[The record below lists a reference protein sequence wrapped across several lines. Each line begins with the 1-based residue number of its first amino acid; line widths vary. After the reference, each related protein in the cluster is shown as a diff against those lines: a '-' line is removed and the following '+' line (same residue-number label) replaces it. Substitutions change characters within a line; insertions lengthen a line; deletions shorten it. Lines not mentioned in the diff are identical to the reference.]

1 VDVVVTRTY
10 RVVRWWL
17 RWLVRHVLRAH
28 IEGAEVVP
36 LTGPVLLAPNHRS
49 LVDFVIPFVLTER
62 KIFFMIQDGMFVHRM
77 MAHVLG
83 RMGGIPVAR
92 GKPDRSSVESCK
104 AVLAAGQVLALYP
117 EGRLGTGPLVGPL
130 SDGAVFIAASTQAT
144 IVPVGV
150 AGLERFRS
158 IRGLWRPDT
167 VRVVVGQSLAM
178 PVTIE
183 RPRRSWVTAQTGV
196 LQEAM
201 TDSYRRAQVLQTR

>member
-1 VDVVVTRTY
+1 
-10 RVVRWWL
+10 
-17 RWLVRHVLRAH
+17 
-28 IEGAEVVP
+28 
-36 LTGPVLLAPNHRS
+36 
-49 LVDFVIPFVLTER
+49 
-62 KIFFMIQDGMFVHRM
+62 M
-77 MAHVLG
+77 
-83 RMGGIPVAR
+83 AR

-167 VRVVVGQSLAM
+167 VRVVGCGTPAGRKKGNRSRGWLAEGRGDR
-178 PVTIE
+178 I
-183 RPRRSWVTAQTGV
+183 
-196 LQEAM
+196 
-201 TDSYRRAQVLQTR
+201 